1 MNYNNVK
8 EIFLKAH
15 NTKLQILDY
24 VKNNRNFNNNFE
36 NFCVELDVLTDY
48 DNVKIYFEKG
58 KIYLEIPQDDEK
70 RIFGSYL
77 CLENQEIEA
86 I

>member
-1 MNYNNVK
+1 MKYDDIK
-8 EIFLKAH
+8 ETFAKAH

-24 VKNNRNFNNNFE
+24 VKKNRNFNNNFE

-77 CLENQEIEA
+77 SLENQEIEA